1 MSCIEQLE
9 KAEEQEK
16 LLEESKVK
24 LEKRRQKEDEMRKQ
38 LQKTEVDLYTYT
50 HIHTHMHT
58 HTPWQLPFT
67 IQEEHALL
75 EEKYASL
82 QEEATGKTKKLK
94 EVWKQFQASKD
105 EVGNITLGTNVT
117 L

>member
-1 MSCIEQLE
+1 M
-9 KAEEQEK
+9 
-16 LLEESKVK
+16 LEESKVK

-38 LQKTEVDLYTYT
+38 LQKTEVLFAQHRQTDMYTDTDTHTYIRTRMHTYT
-50 HIHTHMHT
+50 TI
-58 HTPWQLPFT
+58 FT

-105 EVGNITLGTNVT
+105 EVGNITLGTNIT
-117 L
+117 F